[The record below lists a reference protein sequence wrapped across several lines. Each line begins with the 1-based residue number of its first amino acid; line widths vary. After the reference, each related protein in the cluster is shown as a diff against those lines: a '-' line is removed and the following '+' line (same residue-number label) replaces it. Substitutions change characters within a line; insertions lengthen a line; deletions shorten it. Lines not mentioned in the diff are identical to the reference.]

1 MSKGYTKQE
10 VQQWQQWS
18 KSREELVSEDPPMVA
33 WAKSKEESAKLVK
46 EGIRSYEYELT
57 LRSED
62 DEFIV
67 DCREDVMEDG
77 ETISSEYEEGYI
89 FDDYFEAEA
98 QLNKRIKLCEEHN
111 EKYSVTNEVKTYLTV
126 LGRKIIREESEREES
141 QVKEEST
148 LWTVD
153 LNTIFKNV
161 LFDSVKGDSVKSVM
175 SKSAKS
181 VLYSMSVSVKFESV
195 KIKSVKNVSS
205 KFKSVTFK
213 SVRVKSV
220 IFKSPI
226 LNSDRSRSFKSAV
239 ITSVRFKSDKLKSVR
254 L

>member
-10 VQQWQQWS
+10 VEDWQKSVS
-18 KSREELVSEDPPMVA
+18 KDPPMVA

-46 EGIRSYEYELT
+46 EGIRSYEYELI

-62 DEFIV
+62 DKFIF
-67 DCREDVMEDG
+67 DCREDVMEEG
-77 ETISSEYEEGYI
+77 EAISSEYEEGYI

-111 EKYSVTNEVKTYLTV
+111 EKYCVTNEVKTYLTV
-126 LGRKIIREESEREES
+126 LGRKIIREESEREEA

-161 LFDSVKGDSVKSVM
+161 LFDCTEDELEENVRTFVVSELENLDWTYEKADVNG
-175 SKSAKS
+175 SKTMKR
-181 VLYSMSVSVKFESV
+181 Y
-195 KIKSVKNVSS
+195 
-205 KFKSVTFK
+205 
-213 SVRVKSV
+213 
-220 IFKSPI
+220 
-226 LNSDRSRSFKSAV
+226 
-239 ITSVRFKSDKLKSVR
+239 
-254 L
+254 